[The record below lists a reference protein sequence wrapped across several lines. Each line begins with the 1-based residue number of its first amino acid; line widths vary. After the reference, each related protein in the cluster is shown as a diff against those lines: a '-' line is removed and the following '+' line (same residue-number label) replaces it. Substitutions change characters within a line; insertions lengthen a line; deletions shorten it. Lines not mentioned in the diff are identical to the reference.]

1 MVHSIEGMT
10 DRPSPVGIRA
20 AVAVL
25 PLGLSVEDYAAIS
38 PAFGDDIASIL
49 DFAASVACHDVTGG
63 TALRRD

>member
-1 MVHSIEGMT
+1 M
-10 DRPSPVGIRA
+10 
-20 AVAVL
+20 AVL